1 MKTLID
7 DLLAENNNPGEKELI
22 FNSSDHER
30 FQNGINVSGH
40 NYGCNRRFVINGNSN
55 GYTVTL
61 YNLDGVHPIWK
72 NNIQM
77 APKPMRIVRITG
89 AVVEMRGYGR
99 DLMGGSFADYG
110 IYIHIENNEIDAIQL
125 NMYDRGVSII
135 YYK

>member
-61 YNLDGVHPIWK
+61 YNLDGVHPIWLR
-72 NNIQM
+72 NLC
-77 APKPMRIVRITG
+77 
-89 AVVEMRGYGR
+89 E
-99 DLMGGSFADYG
+99 LS
-110 IYIHIENNEIDAIQL
+110 E
-125 NMYDRGVSII
+125 
-135 YYK
+135 